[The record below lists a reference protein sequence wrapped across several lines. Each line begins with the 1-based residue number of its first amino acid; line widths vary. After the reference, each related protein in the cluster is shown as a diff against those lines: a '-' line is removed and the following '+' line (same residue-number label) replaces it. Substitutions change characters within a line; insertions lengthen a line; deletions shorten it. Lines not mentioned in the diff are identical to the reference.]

1 MNKDNNIFFFT
12 KDISLED
19 NKNDKVIDINNEIE
33 NILKSSIEIN
43 SNFFDETIFNNQS
56 YYTEECTIKELLK
69 ICKYYGI
76 DKNIK
81 STKCKKQDIISA
93 IIFFENL
100 PENFE
105 IVFQRNKMWTYI
117 NELKMDTKMKQ
128 YILWN

>member
-1 MNKDNNIFFFT
+1 MNKDTNNIYFLT
-12 KDISLED
+12 EEISLD
-19 NKNDKVIDINNEIE
+19 QDFNINNEIE
-33 NILKSSIEIN
+33 DILKNNVYTNNTYIN
-43 SNFFDETIFNNQS
+43 SNELLFNDQL
-56 YYTEECTIKELLK
+56 YYTEEFTVKELLK

-93 IIFFENL
+93 IIFFESL

-105 IVFQRNKMWTYI
+105 KVFQRNKMWTYM
-117 NELKMDTKMKQ
+117 NELKMDIKMKE